1 MNGSPKLQLFLNF
14 CIFHLQIFETG
25 IISFGDVVASNC
37 PPSNFNNL
45 AETLIAVYWIPAQ
58 VNGSDS
64 EVFFRIEK
72 KPNFKTEIDG
82 FISEINDAKNAK
94 KDDKLKKDEII
105 TVIYITWV
113 NLRQFPGILADVS
126 T

>member
-1 MNGSPKLQLFLNF
+1 M
-14 CIFHLQIFETG
+14 
-25 IISFGDVVASNC
+25 ASNC

-72 KPNFKTEIDG
+72 KTNFKAEIDG